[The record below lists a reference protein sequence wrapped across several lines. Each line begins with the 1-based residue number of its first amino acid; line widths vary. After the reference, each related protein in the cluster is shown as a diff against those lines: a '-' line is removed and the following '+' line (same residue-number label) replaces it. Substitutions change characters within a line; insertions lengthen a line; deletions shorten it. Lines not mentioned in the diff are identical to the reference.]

1 MEHSVVTVEDRKNI
15 LTEKLSTQYSLNRLS
30 LEEYERLIHYS
41 QGIETEKELQIFE
54 KIVKEYNREE
64 QYTANGN
71 NTKSYNRETVDNLP
85 KNQFSILS
93 SRKTTGALTSGNFMN
108 ILSDHKIIINEEDLI
123 NDETVLNFMVL
134 LGSVVINVPEGVNVI
149 NEAVPIIGDVSVDDR
164 INERGGIKRIKITGN
179 VVLGDLKVKVKK
191 KLDLT
196 SFFK

>member
-1 MEHSVVTVEDRKNI
+1 MEQSVVTAEDRKNL

-64 QYTANGN
+64 QGPANAHN
-71 NTKSYNRETVDNLP
+71 AKSYGGDKVDNMP

-93 SRKTTGALTSGNFMN
+93 SRKTSGALTSGNFMG
-108 ILSDHKIIINEEDLI
+108 ILSDHKIIINEDDLI

-134 LGSVVINVPEGVNVI
+134 LGSVVINVPEEVNVI
-149 NEAVPIIGDVSVDDR
+149 SEAIPILADISIDDR
-164 INERGGIKRIKITGN
+164 IKDRGGHKRIKITGS
-179 VVLGDLKVKVKK
+179 VVLGDIKVKVKK
-191 KLDLT
+191 
-196 SFFK
+196 